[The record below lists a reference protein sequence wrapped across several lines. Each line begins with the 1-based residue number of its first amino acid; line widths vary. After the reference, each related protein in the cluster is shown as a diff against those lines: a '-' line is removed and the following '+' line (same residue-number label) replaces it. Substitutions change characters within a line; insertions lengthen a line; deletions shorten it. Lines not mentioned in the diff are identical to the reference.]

1 MNRRDLLKRLGGGA
15 GVATTALGGGEAFW
29 QLFGRAEP
37 IEAAQSAVRRGLSP
51 VKITDVKVILTQ
63 VGGAQFCNVKVMT
76 DEPGLYGIGDGNH
89 AERVSIVGQT
99 INEFLKPL
107 VVGRRVDEV
116 EDIWQTLWVAPYWRQ
131 DIDANNAMAAIDGA
145 LWDIMGKRAGMPV
158 YQLLGGKVR
167 PGCRMFANAGG
178 QSLQQLEDN
187 CRALMAQGYQHIR
200 LRALGGGG
208 GGDGDGGGG
217 GRAGG
222 GAGRGAGAGGRGGGA
237 GGRGGGP
244 AGGPGGPQTPAS
256 GAQNGTRRQDSVF
269 VNGVVQEFE
278 HLRKTIGFDL
288 ELGYD
293 VHEYPHPTGALI
305 LAKALEPTRPFFVED
320 LFAPE
325 DAYWYQKV
333 REETSIGIA
342 MGELFVNRAEWL
354 PLVKNRWIDFFR
366 GHISAMG
373 GLNMARKAARVCE
386 FYNVRTSWHGPNNV
400 SPVGHAINLHVD
412 LASYNF
418 GIGEGDNFSDQIKEL
433 FPGVPEIR
441 NAIRYA
447 NDSPGLGVDINETVA
462 AKYPLTAP
470 GSNRGAR
477 GEDGEP
483 RRP

>member
-1 MNRRDLLKRLGGGA
+1 MNRRRALQSLLAGGGA
-15 GVATTALGGGEAFW
+15 TAALAGGEAFGAV
-29 QLFGRAEP
+29 FGAAEP
-37 IEAAQSAVRRGLSP
+37 LEAAQAIVRRGLPP

-63 VGGAQFCNVKVMT
+63 VGGAQFCNVKVLT
-76 DEPGLYGIGDGNH
+76 SEPGLYGIGDGNH

-99 INEFLKPL
+99 IDEFLKPL
-107 VVGRRVDEV
+107 VVGRRVDEI
-116 EDIWQTLWVAPYWRQ
+116 EDIWQTLWVAPYWRH
-131 DIDANNAMAAIDGA
+131 DIDASNAMAAIDGA

-158 YQLLGGKVR
+158 YQLLGGKLR

-200 LRALGGGG
+200 LRGLGGG
-208 GGDGDGGGG
+208 GGDGDGRGGG
-217 GRAGG
+217 AAGRGAA
-222 GAGRGAGAGGRGGGA
+222 GAGRGAGAGA
-237 GGRGGGP
+237 GGRGAGAGRIGNAGP
-244 AGGPGGPQTPAS
+244 TSPTSGAPGGTR
-256 GAQNGTRRQDSVF
+256 QNDAVF

-305 LAKALEPTRPFFVED
+305 LAKALEPTRPFFIED

-325 DAYWYQKV
+325 DIYWYQKV

-373 GLNMARKAARVCE
+373 GLNMARKIAKVCE

-412 LASYNF
+412 LSAYNF

-441 NAIRYA
+441 NAIRYP
-447 NDSPGLGVDINETVA
+447 NDLPGLGVDINETVA
-462 AKYPLTAP
+462 ARYPLTAP
-470 GSNRGAR
+470 GSNRGSR
-477 GEDGEP
+477 GQDGEP

>member
-1 MNRRDLLKRLGGGA
+1 MNRRELLKRLGGSAGA
-15 GVATTALGGGEAFW
+15 AAAVAGGGEAFW
-29 QLFGRAEP
+29 ELFGKVTP
-37 IEAAQSAVRRGLSP
+37 LEAAQSVVRRGLPP

-63 VGGAQFCNVKVMT
+63 VGGSQFCNVKVLT

-99 INEFLKPL
+99 IDEFLKPL
-107 VVGRRVDEV
+107 LVGRRVDEI
-116 EDIWQTLWVAPYWRQ
+116 EDIWQTLFVAPYWRY
-131 DIDANNAMAAIDGA
+131 DVDANNAMAAIDGA

-178 QSLQQLEDN
+178 RSLQDLEDN
-187 CRALMAQGYQHIR
+187 CRALMAQGYKHIR
-200 LRALGGGG
+200 LRAIGGGG
-208 GGDGDGGGG
+208 GDGGGG
-217 GRAGG
+217 GRG
-222 GAGRGAGAGGRGGGA
+222 GGRGGGA
-237 GGRGGGP
+237 GSPPAGRGAPPGR
-244 AGGPGGPQTPAS
+244 AGTPGANAPSS
-256 GAQNGTRRQDSVF
+256 GAPNIGGRQQDAVF
-269 VNGVVQEFE
+269 VNSVVQEFE

-305 LAKALEPTRPFFVED
+305 LAKALEPTRPFFIED

-333 REETSIGIA
+333 REQTSIGIA

-373 GLNMARKAARVCE
+373 GLNMARKAAMVCE

-412 LASYNF
+412 LAAYNF

-447 NDSPGLGVDINETVA
+447 NDLPGLGVDINETVA
-462 AKYPLTAP
+462 ARYPLTAV

>member
-1 MNRRDLLKRLGGGA
+1 MMNRRRALQSLLAGGGA
-15 GVATTALGGGEAFW
+15 TAALAGGEAFGAV
-29 QLFGRAEP
+29 FGVPEP
-37 IEAAQSAVRRGLSP
+37 LEAAQAVTRRGLPP

-63 VGGAQFCNVKVMT
+63 VGGAQFCNVKVLT
-76 DEPGLYGIGDGNH
+76 SEPGLYGIGDGNH

-99 INEFLKPL
+99 IDEFLKPL
-107 VVGRRVDEV
+107 VVGRRVDEI
-116 EDIWQTLWVAPYWRQ
+116 EDIWQTLWVAPYWRH
-131 DIDANNAMAAIDGA
+131 DIDASNAMAAIDGA

-158 YQLLGGKVR
+158 YQLLGGKLR

-208 GGDGDGGGG
+208 GDGDGRGGAA
-217 GRAGG
+217 GRGAGG
-222 GAGRGAGAGGRGGGA
+222 GRGAGAGAGGGA
-237 GGRGGGP
+237 GAGRIGNAGP
-244 AGGPGGPQTPAS
+244 TSPTSGAPGGTR
-256 GAQNGTRRQDSVF
+256 QNDAVF

-305 LAKALEPTRPFFVED
+305 LAKALEPTRPFFIED

-325 DAYWYQKV
+325 DIYWYQKV

-373 GLNMARKAARVCE
+373 GLNMARKVAKVCE

-412 LASYNF
+412 LSAYNF

-441 NAIRYA
+441 NAIRYP
-447 NDSPGLGVDINETVA
+447 NDLPGLGVDINETVA
-462 AKYPLTAP
+462 ARYPLTAP
-470 GSNRGAR
+470 GSNRGSR
-477 GEDGEP
+477 GQDGEP

>member
-1 MNRRDLLKRLGGGA
+1 MNRRRALQSLLVGGG
-15 GVATTALGGGEAFW
+15 ATTALAGRDAFASV
-29 QLFGRAEP
+29 FGVVEP
-37 IEAAQSAVRRGLSP
+37 LEAAQSAARRGLPP
-51 VKITDVKVILTQ
+51 VKITDVKVFLTQ
-63 VGGAQFCNVKVMT
+63 VGGSQFCNVKVLT
-76 DEPGLYGIGDGNH
+76 DEPGLYGVGDGNH
-89 AERVSIVGQT
+89 AERVSIVAQT
-99 INEFLKPL
+99 IDEFLKPL
-107 VVGRRVDEV
+107 VVGRRVDEI
-116 EDIWQTLWVAPYWRQ
+116 EDIWQTLWVAPYWRH
-131 DIDANNAMAAIDGA
+131 DVDASNSMAAIDGA

-158 YQLLGGKVR
+158 YKLLGGKVR

-200 LRALGGGG
+200 LRGLGGG
-208 GGDGDGGGG
+208 GGDGRGA

-222 GAGRGAGAGGRGGGA
+222 PAGRAGGAGAAGRGAGAGGRGRAGGA
-237 GGRGGGP
+237 APTSGAPNEGGR
-244 AGGPGGPQTPAS
+244 QTDA
-256 GAQNGTRRQDSVF
+256 VF
-269 VNGVVQEFE
+269 IKGVVEEFE

-293 VHEYPHPTGALI
+293 VHEYPHPTGALL
-305 LAKALEPTRPFFVED
+305 LAKALEPTRPFFIED

-373 GLNMARKAARVCE
+373 GLNMARKIAMVCE

-400 SPVGHAINLHVD
+400 SPVGHAINLHID
-412 LASYNF
+412 LAAYNF

-441 NAIRYA
+441 NAIRYP
-447 NDSPGLGVDINETVA
+447 NDLPGLGVDINETVA

-477 GEDGEP
+477 GQDGEP

>member
-15 GVATTALGGGEAFW
+15 GAATAALGGGEAFW
-29 QLFGRAEP
+29 QMFGNPEP
-37 IEAAQSAVRRGLSP
+37 IEAAQAAVRRGLP
-51 VKITDVKVILTQ
+51 AVRITDVKVILSQ

-76 DEPGLYGIGDGNH
+76 DEPGLYGVGDGNH

-99 INEFLKPL
+99 IDEFLKPL
-107 VVGRRVDEV
+107 VVGRRVDEI
-116 EDIWQTLWVAPYWRQ
+116 EDIWQTLWVAPYWRH

-158 YQLLGGKVR
+158 YQLLGGKLR

-200 LRALGGGG
+200 LRGLGGG
-208 GGDGDGGGG
+208 GGDGDGGG
-217 GRAGG
+217 RAGG
-222 GAGRGAGAGGRGGGA
+222 AAGRGAGAGGRGGGA
-237 GGRGGGP
+237 GGRGAGAGR
-244 AGGPGGPQTPAS
+244 AGGPPAAPTS
-256 GAQNGTRRQDSVF
+256 GAPGGTRRNDAVF

-293 VHEYPHPTGALI
+293 VHEYPHPTGALL
-305 LAKALEPTRPFFVED
+305 LAKALEPTRPFFIED

-325 DAYWYQKV
+325 DVYWYQKV

-373 GLNMARKAARVCE
+373 GLNMARKIAKVCE

-400 SPVGHAINLHVD
+400 SPIGHAINLHID
-412 LASYNF
+412 LSAYNF

-441 NAIRYA
+441 NAIRYP
-447 NDSPGLGVDINETVA
+447 NDLPGLGVDINETIA

>member
-1 MNRRDLLKRLGGGA
+1 MAARALPLLRSAAEKRSGSCLD
-15 GVATTALGGGEAFW
+15 TP
-29 QLFGRAEP
+29 EP
-37 IEAAQSAVRRGLSP
+37 IEAAQAAVRRGLSP

-76 DEPGLYGIGDGNH
+76 DEPGLYGVGDGNH

-107 VVGRRVDEV
+107 VVGRRVDEI

-178 QSLQQLEDN
+178 QSLQTVGRQLPRLDGAGLPAHSAA
-187 CRALMAQGYQHIR
+187 RAWRGR
-200 LRALGGGG
+200 RGWRGGGG
-208 GGDGDGGGG
+208 GARSAVQDVARRRRSGRWRRRARS
-217 GRAGG
+217 RAGG
-222 GAGRGAGAGGRGGGA
+222 WR
-237 GGRGGGP
+237 
-244 AGGPGGPQTPAS
+244 AGGPQAPAS
-256 GAQNGTRRQDSVF
+256 GAQDGTRQQDAVF

-305 LAKALEPTRPFFVED
+305 LAKALEPTRPFFIED

-373 GLNMARKAARVCE
+373 GLNMARK
-386 FYNVRTSWHGPNNV
+386 
-400 SPVGHAINLHVD
+400 
-412 LASYNF
+412 
-418 GIGEGDNFSDQIKEL
+418 
-433 FPGVPEIR
+433 
-441 NAIRYA
+441 
-447 NDSPGLGVDINETVA
+447 VA
-462 AKYPLTAP
+462 KVL
-470 GSNRGAR
+470 
-477 GEDGEP
+477 
-483 RRP
+483 